1 MLLLLSMLLI
11 VTREYPDPVNSL
23 NNLVNALDAR
33 DIPYILTRKCDS
45 AIIHRKDIR
54 GIIIPGT
61 NHFRIIPYEIQPEL
75 ELELYYL
82 HHFPTLPVLGLCH
95 GCQFLMVY
103 YGGELIKYESF
114 WVGNKE
120 AELDLSRDKIF
131 HDEKRTQKL
140 HVHFRDLPV
149 IMRKNANA
157 GRGGRDIRGIREIA
171 WLTSYRDH
179 HRHACAFEFEK
190 DRVYGFMFHPEH
202 KESSRSILY
211 NFYDRVCLHGADD
224 ADAALP
230 S

>member
-1 MLLLLSMLLI
+1 MLLI
-11 VTREYPDPVNSL
+11 VTREFPDPVNNL
-23 NNLVNALDAR
+23 NNLVKALDAR
-33 DIPYILTRKCDS
+33 DIPYILARKCDP

-54 GIIIPGT
+54 GMIIPGM
-61 NHFRIIPYEIQPEL
+61 NHFRIKPYEIQPEL
-75 ELELYYL
+75 ELELYYVY
-82 HHFPTLPVLGLCH
+82 HFPTLPVLGLCH

-103 YGGELIKYESF
+103 YGGGLIKYESF

-131 HDEKRTQKL
+131 HDEERTQKL
-140 HVHFRDLPV
+140 HVHFRDLPIV
-149 IMRKNANA
+149 PAA
-157 GRGGRDIRGIREIA
+157 GGRDGVREIA

-202 KESSRSILY
+202 KESSWPILY
-211 NFYDRVCLHGADD
+211 NFYDRVCLHSTGDAD

>member
-11 VTREYPDPVNSL
+11 VTREFPDPVNNL
-23 NNLVNALDAR
+23 NNLVKALDAR
-33 DIPYILTRKCDS
+33 DIPYILARKCDP

-54 GIIIPGT
+54 GMIIPGM
-61 NHFRIIPYEIQPEL
+61 NHFRIKPYEIQPEL
-75 ELELYYL
+75 ELELYYVY
-82 HHFPTLPVLGLCH
+82 HFPTLPVLGLCH

-103 YGGELIKYESF
+103 YGGGLIKYESF

-131 HDEKRTQKL
+131 HDEERTQKL
-140 HVHFRDLPV
+140 HVHFRDLPIV
-149 IMRKNANA
+149 PAA
-157 GRGGRDIRGIREIA
+157 GGRDGVREIA

-202 KESSRSILY
+202 KESSWPILY
-211 NFYDRVCLHGADD
+211 NFYDRVCLHSTGDAD

>member
-1 MLLLLSMLLI
+1 MLLI
-11 VTREYPDPVNSL
+11 ITREFPDPVNNL

-33 DIPYILTRKCDS
+33 NIPYILARKCDP

-103 YGGELIKYESF
+103 YGGGLIKYDSF

-120 AELDLSRDKIF
+120 IELDLSRDKIF
-131 HDEKRTQKL
+131 HDEERTQKL
-140 HVHFRDLPV
+140 HVHFRDLPIV
-149 IMRKNANA
+149 P
-157 GRGGRDIRGIREIA
+157 GGSGGRDGIREIA
-171 WLTSYRDH
+171 WLTSFRDH
-179 HRHACAFEFEK
+179 RRHACAFEFVK
-190 DRVYGFMFHPEH
+190 DRVYGFMFHPEA
-202 KESSRSILY
+202 KKSTWPILY
-211 NFYDRVCLHGADD
+211 NFYDRVCLHSAGD
-224 ADAALP
+224 AGAALP